1 MKEPEWLGD
10 LIREGFYDKI
20 VLIGFPFDEGARKA
34 GNRRG
39 ADFGPGKLLPHF
51 FNNPIVEIDSFRRFV
66 TNIGS
71 VKNPEYGVDI
81 AKGVPYIADYGNI

>member
-39 ADFGPGKLLPHF
+39 ADFGPGKLLP
-51 FNNPIVEIDSFRRFV
+51 PLLLTIRSL
-66 TNIGS
+66 
-71 VKNPEYGVDI
+71 K
-81 AKGVPYIADYGNI
+81 